1 MWRTIHP
8 SKVRLLSKWSDSSVM
23 LCLSTADEKGERFC
37 LVAGL
42 IQYLMEA
49 FTKAWLLL
57 ARIKW
62 FIFDVIPH
70 FHLITRK
77 RNRIIKPQELI
88 LPSKLSEFSVMWYVY
103 IADEKVETFNPV
115 AGTIP
120 YLTEALTK
128 ARLLLAKMNWLI
140 CDVIADCHLIGER
153 RNNKQD
159 YWSTVTALA
168 VQM

>member
-23 LCLSTADEKGERFC
+23 LCLSTADEKGQRFC

-62 FIFDVIPH
+62 FI
-70 FHLITRK
+70 TARK
-77 RNRIIKPQELI
+77 RSLGQGNKFTGVCLSTGEGVSNFSEGGRFLQFFGGSSNFLGGSPNFF
-88 LPSKLSEFSVMWYVY
+88 SKRGQRVGGTHPTGMHSCLWCNSTFSSDYR
-103 IADEKVETFNPV
+103 K
-115 AGTIP
+115 
-120 YLTEALTK
+120 TE
-128 ARLLLAKMNWLI
+128 
-140 CDVIADCHLIGER
+140 
-153 RNNKQD
+153 QD
-159 YWSTVTALA
+159 Y
-168 VQM
+168 